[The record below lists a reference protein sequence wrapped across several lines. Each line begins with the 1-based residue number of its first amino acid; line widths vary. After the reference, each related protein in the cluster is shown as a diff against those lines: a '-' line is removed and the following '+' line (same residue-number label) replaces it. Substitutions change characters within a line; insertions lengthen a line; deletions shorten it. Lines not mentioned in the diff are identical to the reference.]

1 MKNIGYNSAVKHFL
15 RHDKIMWDTIS
26 SFCEINLTCKRNYFK
41 HLTTSIVG
49 QQLSVKSAA
58 AINKRFL
65 NHFRNKPTPEL
76 VAKTNLNILRSLG
89 LSEAKSKYIKDLSSK
104 ILDRT
109 ISLNG
114 ISKKSDSEILNEL
127 TKVKGIGP
135 WTVDMFL
142 IFTLGR
148 QNVLA
153 SGDLGIK
160 KSIMLNYNL
169 KKLPTDKNV
178 IRLSKKMKWSP
189 FNSYAML
196 YLWKSLD
203 EG

>member
-1 MKNIGYNSAVKHFL
+1 MENIEYNSVVKHFL
-15 RHDKIMWDTIS
+15 KNDKVVFS
-26 SFCEINLTCKRNYFK
+26 LLKRFGEEKLSNRKNYFK
-41 HLTTSIVG
+41 HLCTSIVG

-65 NHFRNKPTPEL
+65 EYFDNKLQPEKIAQTETE
-76 VAKTNLNILRSLG
+76 VFRSLG
-89 LSEAKSKYIKDLSSK
+89 LSGAKSKYVKDLSQK
-104 ILDRT
+104 IVDKT
-109 ISLNG
+109 ISLDG
-114 ISKKSDSEILNEL
+114 ISKKSNSEIIKEL

-148 QNVLA
+148 PNILA

-160 KSIMLNYNL
+160 KAIMLNYDL

-178 IRLSKKMKWSP
+178 IRLSKKMNWSP
-189 FNSYAML
+189 FNSYVML

>member
-1 MKNIGYNSAVKHFL
+1 MENIEYNSVVKHFMKN
-15 RHDKIMWDTIS
+15 DKVI
-26 SFCEINLTCKRNYFK
+26 FGLINRFESVKLLNRKNYFK
-41 HLTTSIVG
+41 HLCTSIVG

-65 NHFRNKPTPEL
+65 DYFDNKLLPEKI
-76 VAKTNLNILRSLG
+76 AKTDTEVFRSLG
-89 LSEAKSKYIKDLSSK
+89 LSGAKSKYVKDLSQK
-104 ILDRT
+104 IMDKT
-109 ISLNG
+109 ISLGG
-114 ISKKSDSEILNEL
+114 ISKKSNSEILEEL

-148 QNVLA
+148 PNVLA

-160 KSIMLNYNL
+160 KAIMLNYDL
-169 KKLPTDKNV
+169 KKLPIDKNV
-178 IRLSKKMKWSP
+178 IKLSKKMNWSP

>member
-1 MKNIGYNSAVKHFL
+1 MENIEYNSAVKHFMK
-15 RHDKIMWDTIS
+15 HDKVIYKLLIGFS
-26 SFCEINLTCKRNYFK
+26 EVKLLNRRNYFK
-41 HLTTSIVG
+41 HICTSIVG

-65 NHFRNKPTPEL
+65 LYYENKL
-76 VAKTNLNILRSLG
+76 VPKKITKTNIKTLRSLG
-89 LSEAKSKYIKDLSSK
+89 LSEAKAKYIKDLSQK
-104 ILDRT
+104 IINKD
-109 ISLNG
+109 ISLER
-114 ISKKSDSEILNEL
+114 ISKKSNHEILNEL
-127 TKVKGIGP
+127 IKVKGIGT

-142 IFTLGR
+142 IFVLGR
-148 QNVLA
+148 PDILA

-160 KSIMLNYNL
+160 KAIMLNYDL
-169 KKLPTDKNV
+169 KKLPTDKNI
-178 IRLSKKMKWSP
+178 IRLSKKKNWSP

>member
-1 MKNIGYNSAVKHFL
+1 MKNIEYNSAVKHFMKY
-15 RHDKIMWDTIS
+15 DKVIS
-26 SFCEINLTCKRNYFK
+26 KLFNRFSEVILLNRRNYFK
-41 HLTTSIVG
+41 HLCTSIVG

-65 NHFRNKPTPEL
+65 HHYNNKLRPEKIT
-76 VAKTNLNILRSLG
+76 KTNIKILRSLG
-89 LSEAKSKYIKDLSSK
+89 LSEAKAKYVKDLAQK
-104 ILDRT
+104 IVDKE

-114 ISKKSDSEILNEL
+114 ISKKSNHEILNEL
-127 TKVKGIGP
+127 IKVKGIGA

-142 IFTLGR
+142 IFVLGR
-148 QNVLA
+148 PDVLA

-160 KSIMLNYNL
+160 KAIMLNYDL

-178 IRLSKKMKWSP
+178 IRLSKKMNWSP

>member
-1 MKNIGYNSAVKHFL
+1 MENIEYNSVVKHFMKN
-15 RHDKIMWDTIS
+15 DKVILGLLKKFGTVKLS
-26 SFCEINLTCKRNYFK
+26 NRKNYFK
-41 HLTTSIVG
+41 HLCTSIVG

-65 NHFRNKPTPEL
+65 LYFNNKLLPEKI
-76 VAKTNLNILRSLG
+76 AKTDIEVFRSLG
-89 LSEAKSKYIKDLSSK
+89 LSGAKSKYVKDLSQK
-104 ILDRT
+104 IVDKT
-109 ISLNG
+109 ISLDG
-114 ISKKSDSEILNEL
+114 ISKKSNSEIKEEL

-148 QNVLA
+148 PNVLA

-160 KSIMLNYNL
+160 KAIMLNYNL
-169 KKLPTDKNV
+169 KKLPLDKNV
-178 IRLSKKMKWSP
+178 IKLSKKMNWSP
-189 FNSYAML
+189 FNSYVML

>member
-1 MKNIGYNSAVKHFL
+1 
-15 RHDKIMWDTIS
+15 MWDTIS

>member
-15 RHDKIMWDTIS
+15 RHDKIMWDI
-26 SFCEINLTCKRNYFK
+26 INGYRELELNCKRNYFK
-41 HLTTSIVG
+41 HLATSIVG

-65 NHFRNKPTPEL
+65 KHFKNKLTPEL
-76 VAKTNLNILRSLG
+76 IIKTNLRILRSLG
-89 LSEAKSKYIKDLSSK
+89 LSEAKANYIKDLSSK
-104 ILDRT
+104 ILDKT
-109 ISLNG
+109 ISLKG
-114 ISKKSDSEILNEL
+114 INKKSNSEVLNEL

-160 KSIMLNYNL
+160 KAIMLNYSL

-178 IRLSKKMKWSP
+178 IRLSKKMNWSP
-189 FNSYAML
+189 YNSYAML